1 MEIEKEK
8 TMKKLIKLRD
18 IYNHLEE
25 YVLVGLV
32 AVTTLLIFYQVVM
45 RYVFNSSPAWT
56 EEIAKFMFVWE
67 SWLGI
72 SLTQKYGKHIKIEAL
87 TSKLKGKKLAI
98 VNIVGDIFTMVI
110 LAVIIKY
117 GTDLMNIVL
126 NMHQNSSITHFP
138 LWIVYLAC
146 PLSCA
151 LMFIRLVGDIKLQ
164 IDDLKQNEMEVI

>member
-1 MEIEKEK
+1 
-8 TMKKLIKLRD
+8 MKKKLLKIKD
-18 IYNHLEE
+18 IYDHFEE
-25 YVLVGLV
+25 YAIVALV

-45 RYVFNSSPAWT
+45 RYIFNSSPAWS

-87 TSKLKGKKLAI
+87 ISKLSGKKLAI
-98 VNIVGDIFTMVI
+98 VNIAADVLTMAI
-110 LAVIIKY
+110 LAIIIKY
-117 GTDLMNIVL
+117 GTDLMDVIL
-126 NMHQNSSITHFP
+126 NMHQNSAATHLP

-151 LMFIRLVGDIKLQ
+151 LMFIRLVADIKLQ
-164 IDDLKQNEMEVI
+164 ADLFREDKMEVA